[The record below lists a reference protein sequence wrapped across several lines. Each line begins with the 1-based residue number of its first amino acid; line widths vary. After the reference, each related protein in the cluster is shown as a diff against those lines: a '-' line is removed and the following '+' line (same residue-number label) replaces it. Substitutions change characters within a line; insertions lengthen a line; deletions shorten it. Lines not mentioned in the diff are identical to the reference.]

1 MKKYFLIFGLIGIV
15 LLISSFTLK
24 TNNGETEV
32 DVVVRTIEGHRYI
45 IATNIS
51 YRSSRPGGIAIIH
64 AESCNCKKNINKIT
78 MATNK
83 EIDKYCSLCMD
94 INCTGCEYHDVHFRN
109 VKKSWYGNK

>member
-51 YRSSRPGGIAIIH
+51 YRSSRPGGIAIVH
-64 AESCNCKKNINKIT
+64 AESCNCKKDLIK
-78 MATNK
+78 
-83 EIDKYCSLCMD
+83 
-94 INCTGCEYHDVHFRN
+94 
-109 VKKSWYGNK
+109 